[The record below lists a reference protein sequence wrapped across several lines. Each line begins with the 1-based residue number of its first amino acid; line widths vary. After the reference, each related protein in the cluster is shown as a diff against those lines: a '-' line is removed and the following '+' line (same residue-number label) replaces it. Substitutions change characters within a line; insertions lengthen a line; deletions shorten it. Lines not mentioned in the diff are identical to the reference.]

1 MVIESPA
8 PAVTSQTTP
17 EGAEAETSS
26 EATFSQDEMSILVW
40 LISKGMANALSGLS
54 QMTGRAVRV
63 TSLDLKR
70 LETRTAADTLEPP
83 GLPGIGIHLKVD
95 GDATGH
101 IVFIYEP
108 SIAYG
113 LIDSLLEQTNGTTQR
128 LDEMGNSILGEMGN
142 VAGTHFLNALSD
154 TSSLV
159 LMPSPP
165 VVSVDAARSILN
177 VPLGSLADTQEATFV
192 MKAIFGD
199 ESGDHQG
206 RLMIL
211 PSTQFIMAL
220 VRQPI

>member
-1 MVIESPA
+1 MVIESPTVA
-8 PAVTSQTTP
+8 AAGQVALERGDDGLDSKAAFGQ
-17 EGAEAETSS
+17 E
-26 EATFSQDEMSILVW
+26 EMSVLVW

-54 QMTGRAVRV
+54 QMTGHAVQV

-83 GLPGIGIHLKVD
+83 GLPGIGIHQKVD

-113 LIDSLLEQTNGTTQR
+113 LIDSLLEQTKGTTR
-128 LDEMGNSILGEMGN
+128 SLDEMGDSILGEMGN

-165 VVSVDAARSILN
+165 VVSVDAARSILD
-177 VPLGSLADTQEATFV
+177 VPLRSLGDTQKATFV

-206 RLMIL
+206 RLVIL
-211 PSTQFIMAL
+211 PSTQFITA
-220 VRQPI
+220 VARQST